1 MATSCEPK
9 RTSAYSE
16 DLRWRMVY
24 QFEGLQLSHAQIANN
39 LSVDV
44 ATVRRT
50 VKLFQETGNVSKK
63 VYDKSN
69 LPRKLTEFVQLFI
82 LQLALQRPG
91 ILLREIKAEVW
102 HVLEVDLD
110 ESTICRFFH
119 AQGFTRQKMQ
129 LIAKQRDEL
138 KRASYAIEL
147 SVYKPEMLIF
157 LDETGCDRRNALRRY
172 AYSWR
177 GKPAKVHKLLV
188 RGTHL
193 NAIAFLS
200 AQGILDCKIVR
211 GTVDGCTFASVL
223 ERYLMPHVLPF
234 DGVNPH
240 SVVIM
245 DNASIHHVDG
255 IVQMIQDAGA
265 IVLFLPPYS
274 PDYNPIEE
282 AFSKV
287 KILIKSYE
295 MDPSMEHLELED
307 IVMTA
312 FCKITSADC
321 QNWIHHCKI
330 YNH

>member
-1 MATSCEPK
+1 MTNQTYHAN
-9 RTSAYSE
+9 
-16 DLRWRMVY
+16 
-24 QFEGLQLSHAQIANN
+24 LQRLS
-39 LSVDV
+39 S
-44 ATVRRT
+44 
-50 VKLFQETGNVSKK
+50 F
-63 VYDKSN
+63 
-69 LPRKLTEFVQLFI
+69 FI
-82 LQLALQRPG
+82 LQLAIQRPG
-91 ILLREIKAEVW
+91 ILLREIKAEVL
-102 HVLEVDLD
+102 HILEVDLD
-110 ESTICRFFH
+110 VSTICRFFH

-147 SVYKPEMLIF
+147 SVYRPEMFIF
-157 LDETGCDRRNALRRY
+157 LDETGCDRRNVLRRY

-193 NAIAFLS
+193 NAIAFMS
-200 AQGILDCKIVR
+200 VQGILDCKIVR
-211 GTVDGCTFASVL
+211 GTVDGCTFSSVL
-223 ERYLMPHVLPF
+223 ERYLIPHVLPF
-234 DGVNPH
+234 DGINPH

-265 IVLFLPPYS
+265 LVLFLPPYS

-287 KILIKSYE
+287 KLLIKSYE

-307 IVMTA
+307 IVLAA
-312 FCKITSADC
+312 FCKITSDDC